1 MKNFFTGMGRDN
13 RLLSALL
20 MLFVAL
26 WSVPNYSNAM
36 NVQAPD
42 GEDECVLDMKT
53 AGTAISFYV
62 GTSDAES
69 GSIKVDFG
77 GGTVK
82 DYEIGKKD
90 TILIDGEVNGGDV
103 KVYGSRTLI
112 RFIYCPTVGLTN
124 INVSNCEN
132 LEVLNCMGNGLSVLD
147 LSKNSKL
154 YYLDCGHNQLSEL
167 DVTNNPALYYID
179 CQDNKLSS
187 LDITKNEGLIWLYA
201 QNNRELGNIDFSNN
215 KELREILVFDA
226 MKMTSIDVSN
236 CPYLL
241 RLSVDMTALSSID
254 VSKNP
259 ELRILNVG
267 YTNISTLDLSK
278 NTKLSELY
286 ISHKDTDPYKF
297 KSIDVSNNPELMHFF
312 AMGNELTN
320 IDLSK
325 NKKLQSIYLSNNY
338 ISRLDIS
345 HCTDLKELVIWDNCF
360 TYNTLPLP
368 NDGGGVGYYV
378 YSPQKEISIVRDRS
392 VSEPLDLSKEI
403 YSPERE
409 VVLDVYMKDSEALY
423 GGETMLVEGTD
434 YTYDKGVVTFL
445 KTQADSVYC
454 SARCSEYPSLILNT
468 KRFLLRNPEDM
479 GKATLAAELTTGMSV
494 GENFVMNLS
503 SFGKDEKI
511 EVDFGDGETKE
522 FLLSDAVAEVSGT
535 LKGNNVKVYTAPEVQ
550 LKDLQINGMKL
561 NSVSIKPSKAIQNLN
576 LSNNDLSEI
585 DLSGNMRLN
594 SIVLD
599 GNKLTELNVK
609 NSTEMALLSCG
620 NNLISKI
627 IFGSSAS
634 SLKTLNCSNN
644 NMKDLSF
651 ASAASGL
658 EVLNCSGNQISSFM
672 PMNFGNLRELNISD
686 NNFKELNLTYNT
698 KLEKLNIEGNYFTYS
713 TLPVTTAQE
722 FVYGNQKP
730 IQLDEKAFIVNL
742 SSEAVIQGKQTEFVW
757 KTESG
762 AMLQEGVDYTIA
774 NGVTTFVLKNEEKV
788 YAELTNTTFPQL
800 KLNTTLVEISDKPQ
814 CVVASMVAAGEVG
827 SAVNI
832 MLGTKTPKSLYV
844 DFGDGELLECK
855 IEGVASLNSQLG
867 ANKTITIYGYDESYC
882 DVNTI
887 TMMDVP
893 LNKIDLSKLNELS
906 TLTLTGAGLNDI
918 DLSNNTLIE
927 FLTLSNCNFESL
939 DLSKLSNLSYAVLN
953 SNNLTTIDVSANNKL
968 KELALDGNKIETFVL
983 PELPDLYKL
992 NVSDNKL
999 KTLDVTNCPLLRE
1012 LYCNG
1017 NDLSALD
1024 LSGQTDKFSMV
1035 YVYDNNFKFS
1045 TLPVFGI
1052 HNPMNYIYSPQ
1063 NDVEIT
1069 VEGGKV
1075 DLSSEYII
1083 DANPTVYTWTTESGT
1098 TLVEGTDYTINNG
1111 VTTFMKNFDENVYC
1125 TMTNVVYPEL
1135 TLKTIGVKP
1144 ETTGIGGI
1152 TSGEGI
1158 KVENGNIVVTVD
1170 GEAKVS
1176 VYNTAGMMMRS
1187 FDVEGGTVVVDGLAG
1202 GVYMVDVRCGS
1213 QRIVKKVMLK

>member
-1 MKNFFTGMGRDN
+1 MKNFFTGTGRDN

-112 RFIYCPTVGLTN
+112 RFIYCPTAGLTN

-132 LEVLNCMGNGLSVLD
+132 LEVLNCMGNGLSALD

-154 YYLDCGHNQLSEL
+154 YYLDCGRNQLSEL

-179 CQDNKLSS
+179 CQSNLLSS

-201 QNNRELGNIDFSNN
+201 QTNADLGNIDFSNN
-215 KELREILVFDA
+215 KELREILVYDA
-226 MKMTSIDVSN
+226 RKMTSIDVSN

-259 ELRILNVG
+259 ELRILNVD

-297 KSIDVSNNPELMHFF
+297 KSIDLSNNPELIYLF
-312 AMGNELTN
+312 AMGNELT
-320 IDLSK
+320 S
-325 NKKLQSIYLSNNY
+325 
-338 ISRLDIS
+338 LDIS
-345 HCTDLKELVIWDNCF
+345 KNNKLLSMYLSDNYLTELDVSNCKDLQELIIRGNCF
-360 TYNTLPLP
+360 NFNNLPLP
-368 NDGGGVGYYV
+368 HNAVGYYD
-378 YSPQKEISIVRDRS
+378 YSMQKDIEVPRDRS
-392 VSEPLDLSKEI
+392 VVESLDLSKAV
-403 YSPERE
+403 YSEDRN
-409 VVLDVYMKDSEALY
+409 VVMEFYMKDSETLY

-454 SARCSEYPSLILNT
+454 SARCSEYPLLT
-468 KRFLLRNPEDM
+468 LKTRRFLLRNPEDM
-479 GKATLAAELTTGMSV
+479 GKVTLAAELTTGMSV

-599 GNKLTELNVK
+599 GNKLTMLNVK
-609 NSTEMALLSCG
+609 NISSTSYLSCSD
-620 NNLISKI
+620 NEISTI
-627 IFGSSAS
+627 TFGSYAA
-634 SLKTLNCSNN
+634 SLKTINCSNN
-644 NMKDLSF
+644 KLNDLSF
-651 ASAASGL
+651 ISGVSLL

-672 PMNFGNLRELNISD
+672 PMNFGFLRELNISD

-814 CVVASMVAAGEVG
+814 YVVASMVAAGEVG

-855 IEGVASLNSQLG
+855 IEYGVASLNSQLG

-939 DLSKLSNLSYAVLN
+939 DLSKLSNLSYVVLN
-953 SNNLTTIDVSANNKL
+953 SNNLTTIDVSANKKL
-968 KELALDGNKIETFVL
+968 KDLALDGNNIETFVL

-992 NVSDNKL
+992 NITNNKL

-1012 LYCNG
+1012 LYCSG
-1017 NDLSALD
+1017 NNLSALD

-1045 TLPVFGI
+1045 TLPVFDI
-1052 HNPMNYIYSPQ
+1052 YNPTNYKYSPQ

-1152 TSGEGI
+1152 TSDDGI
-1158 KVENGNIVVTVD
+1158 NVENGNIVVTVD

-1202 GVYMVDVRCGS
+1202 GVYMIDVRCGS